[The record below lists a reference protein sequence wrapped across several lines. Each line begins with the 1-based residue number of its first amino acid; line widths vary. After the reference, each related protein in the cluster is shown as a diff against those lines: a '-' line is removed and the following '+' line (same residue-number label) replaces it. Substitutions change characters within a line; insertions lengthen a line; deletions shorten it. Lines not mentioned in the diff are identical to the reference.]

1 MLHPETDA
9 AAPAEARTVTGVR
22 SPAPDSSGR
31 STGGRTDAR
40 ASTPA
45 GDAPRPG
52 ACSGDDERG
61 GSQRPPAQAVAAA
74 MGTGLGADRDPA
86 SRLLYGIRGAVYRVD
101 LGEARRGHE
110 LRGRRYGLVLSPTD
124 MAWSVVTI
132 VPTSTKAQPAVFRPE
147 IELGGV
153 PTRFLVDQL
162 RSIDVRFVDGEPAF
176 FLHRDELEDVEVAVT
191 RYLGL

>member
-1 MLHPETDA
+1 M
-9 AAPAEARTVTGVR
+9 
-22 SPAPDSSGR
+22 
-31 STGGRTDAR
+31 
-40 ASTPA
+40 
-45 GDAPRPG
+45 
-52 ACSGDDERG
+52 
-61 GSQRPPAQAVAAA
+61 
-74 MGTGLGADRDPA
+74 
-86 SRLLYGIRGAVYRVD
+86 IRGAVYRVD

-110 LRGRRYGLVLSPTD
+110 HRGRRYGLVLSPTD

-162 RSIDVRFVDGEPAF
+162 RSVDVRFLDEEPAF